1 MMLAKTDFDFQ
12 TTAGFH
18 DSHNFFPSCWLK
30 EKKMCHMKMFLS
42 LLCSTMQLFPI
53 YAMEFCFPYS
63 PERVIQSMNVVL
75 KVTKSKQCKCSII
88 MIAYVI

>member
-1 MMLAKTDFDFQ
+1 MTSDTL
-12 TTAGFH
+12 
-18 DSHNFFPSCWLK
+18 
-30 EKKMCHMKMFLS
+30 KMFLS

-63 PERVIQSMNVVL
+63 PERVIQAMNVVL
-75 KVTKSKQCKCSII
+75 TVTKSKECKCSII